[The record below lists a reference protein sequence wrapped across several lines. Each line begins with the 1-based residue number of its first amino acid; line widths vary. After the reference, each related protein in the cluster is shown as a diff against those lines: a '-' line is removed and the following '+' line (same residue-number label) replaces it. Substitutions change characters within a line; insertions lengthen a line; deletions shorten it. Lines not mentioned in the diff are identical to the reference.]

1 MQILALIFL
10 VAKKFNFS
18 CPDAPSRIKSYPDAV
33 YIMER
38 ELTNKYLR
46 FKFVTNKLTIDSD
59 SIVIIW
65 ARALVHFLHK

>member
-1 MQILALIFL
+1 MLLG
-10 VAKKFNFS
+10 
-18 CPDAPSRIKSYPDAV
+18 

-59 SIVIIW
+59 SIVII
-65 ARALVHFLHK
+65 